1 MSRARRHASGDSG
14 TAIIA
19 VLVFMLFLG
28 VIALAVGNYA
38 FTTFKAADVTI
49 DVTDEVSAQTE
60 ALDESIAFLRE
71 ATGGAAAQCA
81 NPGYTGP
88 PIQFVMQDPRR
99 NKSVRVTCTYAG
111 DTLSSA
117 LAPDF
122 AAIILGDSGSG
133 PFLEVNGIYDT
144 SFTGDIVLKHP
155 APGPTVICLEEYP
168 TAGCETG
175 ASGGRA
181 GSIVVTDGV
190 VKSVVPGPDGL
201 DLPPKLLDS
210 TGAPVVWEQDV
221 AVATDPDPGWV
232 APDTSGLPA
241 GGYSLTGCRSEG
253 FDPLRFKFRHSCIR
267 AYEPGA
273 YSSKP
278 DLKSTQGSGAMDG
291 GLGTCADWNKYCVVR
306 ANWLKPGIYRMD
318 VSLSFRKSGVFDTRD
333 APVIGG
339 TLANPTNPQSVAEV
353 DRCVQ
358 GEPGVALV
366 FGSQYGIHH
375 YNYAMLG
382 EPTVDLTL
390 CHVTPEQL
398 VSDAG
403 VVVGQP
409 GIAVYQES
417 DGTPSGTYAIN
428 SSECMVG
435 SNGALVIHG
444 LVYAPEGEVFACTGH
459 STNPIKVGTGVVAW
473 SLKVAAY
480 DLADY
485 NLPLFG
491 HSESG
496 TSTDPGV
503 AYERTLDLTVET
515 CSGVVSDPALCTP
528 ESSVGAQLKLGYD
541 TDVTAWIS
549 QYLPGGE

>member
-1 MSRARRHASGDSG
+1 MRRVGGNAAADSG

-49 DVTDEVSAQTE
+49 DVTDDVSAQSE

-81 NPGYTGP
+81 NPGYAGP
-88 PIQFVMQDPRR
+88 PIQFVMQDTRR
-99 NKSVRVTCTYAG
+99 NKSVRVTCVYAG
-111 DTLSSA
+111 DTLSADLTPEYSA
-117 LAPDF
+117 
-122 AAIILGDSGSG
+122 IVLGDTGSG
-133 PFLEVNGIYDT
+133 PFLEVNGLYDVP
-144 SFTGDIVLKHP
+144 FNGDIVLKHG

-168 TAGCETG
+168 NAGCETSD
-175 ASGGRA
+175 SGGQA
-181 GSIVVTDGV
+181 GNIVLTQGVIKSIVA
-190 VKSVVPGPDGL
+190 GPDGL
-201 DLPPKLLDS
+201 NLPPKLVDAS
-210 TGAPVVWEQDV
+210 GAPAVWEQDV
-221 AVATDPDPGWV
+221 ATAADPDPGWA
-232 APDTSGLPA
+232 APATTGLPA

-253 FDPLRFKFRHSCIR
+253 FDPFKFKFKHSCIR

-273 YSSKP
+273 YSSKI
-278 DLKSTQGSGAMDG
+278 DLKSTQASGAMDG
-291 GLGTCADWNKYCVVR
+291 GLGTCADWNKYCVIR
-306 ANWLKPGIYRMD
+306 ANWLKPGIYRLD
-318 VSLSFRKSGVFDTRD
+318 TSLSFRKSGIFDTRD

-339 TLANPTNPQSVAEV
+339 TLADSTNPQSVAEA

-375 YNYAMLG
+375 YNYYMLG

-390 CHVTPEQL
+390 CHATPEQL
-398 VSDAG
+398 VSDEG

-417 DGTPSGTYAIN
+417 DGTPADSFAIN
-428 SSECMVG
+428 SSDCMLG

-444 LVYAPEGEVFACTGH
+444 LVYAPEGRVFACTGH

-473 SLKVAAY
+473 SLKIAAY

-491 HSESG
+491 ESESG
-496 TSTDPGV
+496 ASTDPGV
-503 AYERTLDLTVET
+503 AYERTLDLTVEM
-515 CSGVVSDPALCTP
+515 CSSVVSDPALCTP
-528 ESSVGAQLKLGYD
+528 ESSVSAQLKLGYD